1 MTDTIEVRDHYAAA
15 ALQALVAGVVIKPG
29 GCIDWE
35 VEIEDVAIA
44 AFWIADA
51 MMENRD

>member
-1 MTDTIEVRDHYAAA
+1 MEIRDYFAAA

-29 GCIDWE
+29 GDIHWKVDAYD
-35 VEIEDVAIA
+35 IAAA